1 MKKGEIWSVDLSGG
15 QGHEQ
20 SGRRPAI
27 VVASAN
33 GLVLIIPLTTS
44 HERATLPYTEVIEPT
59 GGNGLSEVSIALIF
73 QLKSIDKTRF
83 GRRLGKITEGQI
95 TAIDTLLS
103 ELLDIP

>member
-1 MKKGEIWSVDLSGG
+1 MKKGEVWAVDLSGG

-33 GLVLIIPLTTS
+33 GLVLITPLTTS

-59 GGNGLSEVSIALIF
+59 RENGLSEVSIALIF

-83 GRRLGKITEGQI
+83 RRKLGEITQEDRKS
-95 TAIDTLLS
+95 TRLN
-103 ELLDIP
+103 